1 MNIYGNY
8 TSQGCCFLKKIQNIL
23 QQFYSYFKGIIAIE
37 SNLLNSNRLDFTSS
51 SMYERRVH
59 DGEPLINQCIGEEVL
74 RNYHYT

>member
-23 QQFYSYFKGIIAIE
+23 QQFYSYFKGVIAIE
-37 SNLLNSNRLDFTSS
+37 SNLNSKSLDFTSS

-74 RNYHYT
+74 RDYHYA

>member
-1 MNIYGNY
+1 MNTYGNY

-37 SNLLNSNRLDFTSS
+37 SNLLNSKSLDFTSS
-51 SMYERRVH
+51 SIYERRVH